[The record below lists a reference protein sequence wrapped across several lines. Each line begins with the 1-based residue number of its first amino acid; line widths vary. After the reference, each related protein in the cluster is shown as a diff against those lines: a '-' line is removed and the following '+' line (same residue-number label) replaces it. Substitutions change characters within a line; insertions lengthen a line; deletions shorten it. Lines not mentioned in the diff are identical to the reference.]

1 VIKIATAKLLDGVAY
16 FPFEDKLGALE
27 ELI

>member
-1 VIKIATAKLLDGVAY
+1 VIKIETANLLDGVAY